1 MTVEREF
8 KGMDQSSS
16 NSSDLHYISGW
27 LTDTFNAQV
36 KPDYGCP
43 RNKLP
48 AVRKGYSMRVDV
60 GFISPGN

>member
-1 MTVEREF
+1 MSVASKGDYRHQTTSTV
-8 KGMDQSSS
+8 
-16 NSSDLHYISGW
+16 SDKLFISGW

-48 AVRKGYSMRVDV
+48 AVRKGYSMTVDV